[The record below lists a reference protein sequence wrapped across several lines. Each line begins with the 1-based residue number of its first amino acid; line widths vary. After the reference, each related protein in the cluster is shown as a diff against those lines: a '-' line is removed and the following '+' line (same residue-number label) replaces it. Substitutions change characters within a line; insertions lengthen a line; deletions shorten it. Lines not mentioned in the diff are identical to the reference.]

1 MKLHHKLLLAF
12 VGAALLVG
20 VVGYFSYRF
29 HDSTGYE
36 VVQLKESA
44 ILEIEYAGR
53 MAQALQ
59 ASQMAA
65 QELLE
70 EHLQTLLDP
79 AGAARATL
87 EAERARQSLAE
98 GLAQFERFLSESQQA
113 TQTGKVHATHRG
125 QDDEAEGEEEELR
138 WLADLREAFERYR
151 GLTTTFIALT
161 EQQDV
166 GPANAYMESVL
177 KPYFHEMLLPLID
190 QYREGA
196 RAEFEERAEHV
207 RAHAEYAGWQI
218 ALTAMLAVLV
228 ALVLGFFTTRR
239 ITAPLKK
246 ATDVAE
252 KITAGGRNISI
263 EVAAQGEAGLLLAT
277 MKQMLQAVSEA
288 EDGLKQSR
296 EFLDHIIQAIPHP
309 IFVKDE
315 AHRWVVLNDAAC
327 EMMGHPLAELLGKS
341 DYDLYPREQA
351 DVFWERDNHVLRT
364 GEPDVNEEAI
374 TWQDE
379 LRTITTSKTTFT
391 DSLSGERYIV
401 GVIYDITERK
411 QAEEDLK
418 RAKEAAEAGARA
430 KSEFLATMSHEIRTP
445 LNGVIGMTSLL
456 LDTPLDDERREYVET
471 IRTSGETLL
480 TIINDILD
488 FSKIE
493 AGHLDLE
500 EHPFALRTCI
510 EDVLDLLAPRAV
522 EKDLELVYFIDSD
535 VPQAVVGDVTRLRQI
550 LVNLLSNAV
559 KFTREGEI
567 VVTLEAEPVDAARSR
582 LHVAVR
588 DTGIGIAEDRLGQ
601 IFESFT
607 QADAST
613 TRKYGGTGLGLTISK
628 RLAELMGGALWA
640 ESRVGEGSTFHLT
653 LEAPTAPSQGPVSRC
668 DEKRLA
674 GKQVLIVDDNAAN
687 RQILTRQAEQ
697 WGMLPQA
704 VSSGPE
710 ALAVLAAGKRFDLG
724 LLDMHMPEMDGLTLA
739 RRLREAPAGQALPL
753 VLLNSLGDRIET
765 EGSPFAAS
773 LTKPVKGSKLC
784 DVLIGVLDE
793 RRVQP
798 VTSSAQPARPARCS
812 SQRILLA
819 EDNRV
824 NQKVAL
830 RLLER
835 LGYRADVAANGYEV
849 LQALERDAY
858 DVILMDVQ
866 MPEMDGLEATRQIA
880 ARYEASERPRIIA
893 MTADVMAG
901 GRERCLDAGMDDY
914 LSKPVRLE
922 ALDEALRRCRPS
934 RTVLPELKLK
944 QGAQ

>member
-44 ILEIEYAGR
+44 ILEIDYAGR
-53 MAQALQ
+53 MVQALQ
-59 ASQMAA
+59 ASQIAA

-70 EHLQTLLDP
+70 ERFRILLDP
-79 AGAARATL
+79 AAYAEAAL
-87 EAERARQSLAE
+87 EAERARRSLTE

-113 TQTGKVHATHRG
+113 TQIGKVHATHRG

-138 WLADLREAFERYR
+138 WLGNLREAFERYR
-151 GLTTTFIALT
+151 GLTTAFIALT

-190 QYREGA
+190 QYREDA
-196 RAEFEERAEHV
+196 RAEFEERTEHV

-218 ALTAMLAVLV
+218 ALTAMLAALA
-228 ALVLGFFTTRR
+228 ALVLGLFTTRR
-239 ITAPLKK
+239 IMGPLKK

-263 EVAAQGEAGLLLAT
+263 EVAAQGEAGLLLTT
-277 MKQMLQAVSEA
+277 MKQMLQAVSDA
-288 EDGLKQSR
+288 ENGLKQSR

-327 EMMGHPLAELLGKS
+327 EMMGHPSEELVGKS
-341 DYDLYPREQA
+341 DYDLYPKEQA
-351 DVFWERDNHVLRT
+351 DIFWERDDYVLRT
-364 GEPDVNEEAI
+364 GEPDANEEEI

-379 LRTITTSKTTFT
+379 VRTITTSKTTFT
-391 DSLSGERYIV
+391 DSVSGKRYIV
-401 GVIYDITERK
+401 GVIHDITKRK
-411 QAEEDLK
+411 QAEEELK
-418 RAKEAAEAGARA
+418 HAKEAAEAGARA

-456 LDTPLDDERREYVET
+456 LDVPLDDERREYVET
-471 IRTSGETLL
+471 IRTSGDALL

-493 AGHLDLE
+493 AGHINLE
-500 EHPFALRTCI
+500 EQPFDLRPCL
-510 EDVLDLLAPRAV
+510 EEVLDLLAPKAA
-522 EKDLELVYFIDSD
+522 EKDLELAYLIETN
-535 VPQAVVGDVTRLRQI
+535 VPQAVVGDVTRIRQI
-550 LVNLLSNAV
+550 LVNLVSNAV
-559 KFTREGEI
+559 KFTDAGEVI
-567 VVTLEAEPVDAARSR
+567 VTLEAGPVEEGRSQ

-588 DTGIGIAEDRLGQ
+588 DTGIGIAQDRLDHV
-601 IFESFT
+601 FESFT

-628 RLAELMGGALWA
+628 RLAELMGGTLWA
-640 ESRVGEGSTFHLT
+640 ESQVGAGSTFHFT
-653 LEAPTAPSQGPVSRC
+653 FKAPAAPSQGQVSPC
-668 DEKRLA
+668 DKKRLV
-674 GKQVLIVDDNAAN
+674 GKRVLIVDDNAAN
-687 RQILTRQAEQ
+687 RRILTVQTER

-704 VSSGPE
+704 VSSGSE
-710 ALAVLAAGKRFDLG
+710 ALAVLADGERFDLG
-724 LLDMHMPEMDGLTLA
+724 LLDMHMPGMDGLTLA
-739 RRLREAPAGQALPL
+739 RRIGEEPGGHRLPL
-753 VLLNSLGDRIET
+753 VLLSSLGDRIKAE
-765 EGSPFAAS
+765 ESPFSAC
-773 LTKPVKGSKLC
+773 LTKPIKRSKLC
-784 DVLIGVLDE
+784 DVLIGVLTE
-793 RRVQP
+793 QRVQALP
-798 VTSSAQPARPARCS
+798 APSPAAPPARHSP
-812 SQRILLA
+812 QRILLA

-830 RLLER
+830 RMLER
-835 LGYRADVAANGYEV
+835 LGYRADVAANGYEA
-849 LQALERDAY
+849 LRALERAAY

-866 MPEMDGLEATRQIA
+866 MPEMDGLEAARQIG
-880 ARYEASERPRIIA
+880 ARYDAGQRPHIIA
-893 MTADVMAG
+893 MTANAMTDD
-901 GRERCLDAGMDDY
+901 REHYLAAGMDDY

-922 ALDEALRRCRPS
+922 TLDEALRRCPPS
-934 RTVLPELKLK
+934 RTTLPSLK
-944 QGAQ
+944 QKQGTP